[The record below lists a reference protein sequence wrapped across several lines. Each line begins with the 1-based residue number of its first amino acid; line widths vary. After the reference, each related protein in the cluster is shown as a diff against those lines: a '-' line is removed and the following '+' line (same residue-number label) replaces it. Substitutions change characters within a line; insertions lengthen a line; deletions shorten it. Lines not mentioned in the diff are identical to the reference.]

1 MQKYY
6 KIFMSIT
13 IISIILLV
21 YISYKNS
28 SFRSN
33 PLSTEI
39 IQEIKQKE
47 KELKYLVYKNY
58 GLKVNIPIII
68 DNNIND
74 NLYGYATYADNDI
87 KIVLNKK
94 RFQETK
100 DYMIKYVL
108 PHEYAHAMMFIFGDT
123 THENGGHTKKWQD
136 ICIALNGIKCNRFV
150 QRDDILHEKVRF

>member
-6 KIFMSIT
+6 KVFMSIT

-21 YISYKNS
+21 YVFYKDS
-28 SFRSN
+28 SFKKN
-33 PLSTEI
+33 PLSLDI
-39 IQEIKQKE
+39 LNEIKQKE

-58 GLKVNIPIII
+58 GIKVNIPIII
-68 DNNIND
+68 DDKIDD
-74 NLYGYATYADNDI
+74 NLYGYATYKNDNI
-87 KIVLNKK
+87 RIVLNKK

-108 PHEYAHAMMFIFGDT
+108 PHEYAHAMMFVFGDR

-136 ICIALNGIKCNRFV
+136 ICMALNGIKCNRFV
-150 QRDDILHEKVRF
+150 QRDDILMEKVRF

>member
-1 MQKYY
+1 
-6 KIFMSIT
+6 MSIT
-13 IISIILLV
+13 IVSIVLLV

-28 SFRSN
+28 SFDNN
-33 PLSTEI
+33 PLSNEI
-39 IQEIKQKE
+39 IQKIKE
-47 KELKYLVYKNY
+47 KENELKYLVYKKY
-58 GLKVNIPIII
+58 GLKVNIPILI
-68 DNNIND
+68 DDSIQD
-74 NLYGYATYADNDI
+74 NLYGYATYKNNDI

-150 QRDDILHEKVRF
+150 QSDDIIKEKVRF